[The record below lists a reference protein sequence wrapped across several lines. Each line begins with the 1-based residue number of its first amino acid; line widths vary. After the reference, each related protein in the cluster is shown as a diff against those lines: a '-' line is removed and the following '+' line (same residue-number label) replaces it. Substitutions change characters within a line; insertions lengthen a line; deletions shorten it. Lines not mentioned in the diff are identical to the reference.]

1 MKYEDTK
8 QYILWKNTQID
19 NKLLTEIKELSPKET
34 HQLLSVMGV
43 KMQRGGKITEYLG
56 KKDNLVENITKK
68 NWIMR
73 QPKKKTIQTLNK
85 TQYSAQ
91 SKYRENHTTEVKT
104 LIHTT
109 QQIQLRKYT

>member
-1 MKYEDTK
+1 
-8 QYILWKNTQID
+8 
-19 NKLLTEIKELSPKET
+19 
-34 HQLLSVMGV
+34 
-43 KMQRGGKITEYLG
+43 
-56 KKDNLVENITKK
+56 
-68 NWIMR
+68 MR
-73 QPKKKTIQTLNK
+73 QPKKKKKTIQTLNK

>member
-8 QYILWKNTQID
+8 QYILRKNTQID

-56 KKDNLVENITKK
+56 KKDNLVEKK

-73 QPKKKTIQTLNK
+73 QPKKKK
-85 TQYSAQ
+85 
-91 SKYRENHTTEVKT
+91 ENHSNS
-104 LIHTT
+104 
-109 QQIQLRKYT
+109 